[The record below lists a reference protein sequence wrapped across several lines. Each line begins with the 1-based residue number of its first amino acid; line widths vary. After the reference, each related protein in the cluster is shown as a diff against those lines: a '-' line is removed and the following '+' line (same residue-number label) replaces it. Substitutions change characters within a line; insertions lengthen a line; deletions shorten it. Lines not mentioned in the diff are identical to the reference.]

1 MKLSDLQKKIL
12 ITMLNREEE
21 RLKKHGKLS
30 EDPVLAG
37 HRGRR
42 ILPRTLM
49 SDLAEMEKER
59 EPYSATQFAVKYDV
73 IDHDARRALKALC
86 EKHLLIDHILIFRN
100 RTKRMYELTDRG
112 RALAK
117 RLRFHDKIERLEREG
132 KLEGELKR
140 QLEAA
145 LKALKKRLAEKAKPP
160 FATPEEVLEALWE
173 NSKEWYEGERSL
185 FDEFWSKKKL
195 GKIMKSLGFELV
207 REILNGKRAW
217 IYILRDPEED
227 AFDMTVALAYLR
239 KAQNLSNVDYWCI
252 LAALWL
258 TTGQK
263 KYSSK
268 EALLAYWTRKRVGRL
283 LKSMGFKSHRKTWR
297 KETLRMYNIAKI
309 SQVKLT
315 DEMIDMV
322 VEAPRRVSVYA
333 DTRYDFLAIE
343 SRMKGIILPEP
354 GPPPEGWEYF

>member
-12 ITMLNREEE
+12 IIILNREEE

-30 EDPVLAG
+30 DDPVLAG
-37 HRGRR
+37 YRGRR
-42 ILPRTLM
+42 VLPRTLM
-49 SDLAEMEKER
+49 SDLSEELKAGSAKE
-59 EPYSATQFAVKYDV
+59 FAVKYGALERDV
-73 IDHDARRALKALC
+73 RRAVGALC
-86 EKHLLIDHILIFRN
+86 AKRLLLDHIIVFRGKP
-100 RTKRMYELTDRG
+100 KRMYELTDRG

-117 RLRFHDKIERLEREG
+117 RLRFHDKVGRLEREG
-132 KLEGELKR
+132 ELEGELKR

-145 LKALKKRLAEKAKPP
+145 LKAIKKRLAKEAKPP
-160 FATPEEVLEALWE
+160 FATPKEVLEALWE
-173 NSKEWYEGERSL
+173 NSKEWYEGERSI
-185 FDEFWSKKKL
+185 FDEFWSEKKL
-195 GKIMKSLGFELV
+195 GKVMKSLGIELTRERVEGKQV
-207 REILNGKRAW
+207 RF
-217 IYILRDPEED
+217 YVLRDPEED
-227 AFDMTVALAYLR
+227 VFDMTVALAYLR

-263 KYSSK
+263 KYPSK
-268 EALLAYWTRKRVGRL
+268 EALLAYWTRERVGRL

-297 KETLRMYNIAKI
+297 KETLKMYNIAKI
-309 SQVKLT
+309 LQVKLT
-315 DEMIDMV
+315 DEMIDIV